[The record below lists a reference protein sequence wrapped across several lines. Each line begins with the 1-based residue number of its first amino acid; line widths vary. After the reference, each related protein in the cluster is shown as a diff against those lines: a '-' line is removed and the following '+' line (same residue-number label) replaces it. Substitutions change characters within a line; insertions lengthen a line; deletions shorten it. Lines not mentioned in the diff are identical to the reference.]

1 MEGESMKAAIRAN
14 FTIPGDILDEFNS
27 IIPKRQK
34 SKVISQLLK
43 EEVERRKRELYKIAR
58 EVENDEKL
66 NQEMKDWETTIGDGL
81 DDV

>member
-1 MEGESMKAAIRAN
+1 MKAAIRAN